1 MASLLTKFGTLPVSH
16 HVPDVLQ
23 PGLDVVFCGTALGR
37 MSAER
42 KAYYANPG
50 NLFWRTLHR
59 AGFTSHQLPPE
70 AYGQVLQFGIGLT
83 DLCKSA
89 YGNDAELPQGALDV
103 AALREKVLRYQP
115 RYLAFTSKAG
125 AASYLGK
132 DTGAIAYGA
141 QAERVGDTGLYVLP
155 SPSGHARRY
164 WDETVW
170 RALALLV
177 DRA

>member
-1 MASLLTKFGTLPVSH
+1 MVWAMARLLTKFGTLPVSH

-50 NLFWRTLHR
+50 NLFWRALHR
-59 AGFTSHQLPPE
+59 TGFTPNPMPPE
-70 AYGQVLQFGIGLT
+70 AYAQVLQFGIGLT

-103 AALREKVLRYQP
+103 VALREKILRYQP

-132 DTGAIAYGA
+132 DTGGGSLMVCRRNGWVTRSCMCCHRPPAMRGVIGMN
-141 QAERVGDTGLYVLP
+141 R
-155 SPSGHARRY
+155 SGGR
-164 WDETVW
+164 
-170 RALALLV
+170 
-177 DRA
+177 